1 LRASQYAGGMNLFAF
16 VVSLVLFIGG
26 FALMGYSFY
35 VEGFQA
41 PVFFAGILASSAGVA
56 LPIHVL
62 KRIDP

>member
-1 LRASQYAGGMNLFAF
+1 MNLFAF

-41 PVFFAGILASSAGVA
+41 PVFFAGILASSGGVA